1 MNGDTGKTE
10 RQGTNPSVMDWTRKH
25 TAFLNRELAAKN
37 GGIGLCGRPV
47 CCRKWLLKPN
57 ALKISIRMAKSQKI
71 PLDPDNLHGYC
82 QQIKCCVAFEC
93 DDCGQ
98 RMDHACQAG
107 QRKQA
112 GREPPR

>member
-1 MNGDTGKTE
+1 MKDA
-10 RQGTNPSVMDWTRKH
+10 GTHAANQSVMDWTRKH

-71 PLDPDNLHGYC
+71 PLDPDNLNGYC

-93 DDCGQ
+93 EDGAPGLDK
-98 RMDHACQAG
+98 ACQCP
-107 QRKQA
+107 QRCRDA
-112 GREPPR
+112 NGPDR